1 MEFRDPKR
9 EPERL
14 PLRLAV
20 SRAAWWIPH
29 PGKIVF
35 QPATTTMPIAT
46 SAEDARKL
54 SFAAAL
60 KDLLENLSF
69 HCYGKLVEQGRR
81 IQERFFWFV
90 FHLTALS
97 VLIAF
102 LWGTYTNE
110 QDALVTTMYHPMYP
124 IWKVEFPA
132 ISVCSLNRISRR
144 AAWRYAHDLWVPPL
158 VYDPSN
164 PLKLYICFNRSSKD
178 PKRHNSSFFYDQL
191 KAFMYMYYDP
201 SDLKDID
208 NALRFQ
214 SFLDR
219 FDTAAEDLFF
229 NTRKRMHAL
238 TPNCSDMFVSCR
250 IAGSLFNC
258 MDQFEETLTSHGFCC
273 TFNYDGREVYI
284 NKRDFRQRYFGPDMG
299 LVLTLRTQ
307 PSDNFYKINGHN
319 GFLISIYEPHSYP
332 DPFSGGVAERVAEAG
347 VNTLLPVRAK
357 IFETLPEAR
366 SMSKS
371 VRKCLFENEMP
382 WIFARHYTF
391 SKCISA
397 CRAQSVVS
405 LCECVPFSLP
415 HRYIDGNEK
424 RIYCTL
430 QHLACLRRYQFKW
443 LNVITSREN
452 VTGLEHELQDA
463 LFCPLC
469 LASCTETRYSV
480 RGAMTLGLP
489 PTSLGKSVPRSS
501 PGPRANNSYGPG
513 SSSGSGWD
521 PSSTTELAV
530 VRIYFAET
538 HIQYFRQIIKSAWY
552 ETFSTIGN
560 ICGIIAGFSL
570 IGICELLFFLAK
582 QLWQACRAELKAE
595 LAHIQARNQ
604 KKDQPQDHI
613 RRDTR
618 HRVEPAEP
626 EVEAGRPMR
635 LFILP

>member
-1 MEFRDPKR
+1 MDTEQENQQPV
-9 EPERL
+9 
-14 PLRLAV
+14 RLAV
-20 SRAAWWIPH
+20 GRAAWWIPS
-29 PGKIVF
+29 PGEIKPLEEPT
-35 QPATTTMPIAT
+35 QLNQTNPTQAPATV
-46 SAEDARKL
+46 AEDTRKL

-69 HCYGKLVEQGRR
+69 HCYGKLVEHGRR

-90 FHLTALS
+90 FHITALT

-110 QDALVTTMYHPMYP
+110 QNTLVTTMYHPMYP

-144 AAWRYAHDLWVPPL
+144 AAWRYAHEL
-158 VYDPSN
+158 S
-164 PLKLYICFNRSSKD
+164 RKD
-178 PKRHNSSFFYDQL
+178 PKQRNTSHFFDEL
-191 KAFMYMYYDP
+191 KAFANLYYDP
-201 SDLKDID
+201 NDILDID
-208 NALRFQ
+208 RALRFQ
-214 SFLDR
+214 SFLDK
-219 FDTAAEDLFF
+219 FDTEPHELFF
-229 NTRKRMHAL
+229 NTRRRMHDL

-250 IAGSLFNC
+250 IAGSRFDC
-258 MDQFEETLTSHGFCC
+258 MDQVEETLTSHGFCC
-273 TFNYDGREVYI
+273 TFNYDGRYV
-284 NKRDFRQRYFGPDMG
+284 NKRDFRQRYFGPEMG
-299 LVLTLRTQ
+299 LVLTLKT
-307 PSDNFYKINGHN
+307 PTDDNFYKINGHS
-319 GFLISIYEPHSYP
+319 GFLPHSYP
-332 DPFSGGVAERVAEAG
+332 DPFSGGVAERVAETG
-347 VNTLLPVRAK
+347 YNTLLPVRAK

-366 SMSKS
+366 CMSKS

-430 QHLACLRRYQFKW
+430 QHLACLKRYQFKW

-463 LFCPLC
+463 LYCPLC

-489 PTSLGKSVPRSS
+489 AHSLAKSPPRNG
-501 PGPRANNSYGPG
+501 PGPRANNSYV
-513 SSSGSGWD
+513 SGSRTGSGTGTGTGKGNSNGKD
-521 PSSTTELAV
+521 SYSPAELAV

-582 QLWQACRAELKAE
+582 QLWQACRAELRAE
-595 LAHIQARNQ
+595 LAHITQSRSQVRRGN
-604 KKDQPQDHI
+604 
-613 RRDTR
+613 RRDQA
-618 HRVEPAEP
+618 AEP
-626 EVEAGRPMR
+626 YPDADAEAERPME

>member
-1 MEFRDPKR
+1 MPVAMESLDQ
-9 EPERL
+9 EPF
-14 PLRLAV
+14 RLALG
-20 SRAAWWIPH
+20 RAAWWIPNPGRAAPNHTTQH
-29 PGKIVF
+29 PNHLPG
-35 QPATTTMPIAT
+35 T
-46 SAEDARKL
+46 SAEDTRKL

-60 KDLLENLSF
+60 KDLLQNLSF
-69 HCYGKLVEQGRR
+69 HCYSKLVEPGRR
-81 IQERFFWFV
+81 IKERFFWFI
-90 FHLTALS
+90 FHITALS

-110 QDALVTTMYHPMYP
+110 REALVTTMYHPMYP

-132 ISVCSLNRISRR
+132 ISVCSLNRISQR
-144 AAWRYAHDLWVPPL
+144 AAWQYAHEL
-158 VYDPSN
+158 SG
-164 PLKLYICFNRSSKD
+164 KD
-178 PKRHNSSFFYDQL
+178 PKHRNASHFYDQL

-201 SDLKDID
+201 TDLADID

-214 SFLDR
+214 SFLDK
-219 FDTAAEDLFF
+219 FDTGEEDLFF
-229 NTRKRMHAL
+229 NTRKRMHFL

-250 IAGSLFNC
+250 IAGRLFDC
-258 MDQFEETLTSHGFCC
+258 MDKFETTLTSHGYCC
-273 TFNYDGREVYI
+273 TFNYDGRYV

-299 LVLTLRTQ
+299 LVLTLKSDPR
-307 PSDNFYKINGHN
+307 DNFYKINGHN
-319 GFLISIYEPHSYP
+319 GYP
-332 DPFSGGVAERVAEAG
+332 DPYSGGVAERVAETG
-347 VNTLLPVRAK
+347 FNTLLPVRAK

-366 SMSKS
+366 SMSPS

-430 QHLACLRRYQFKW
+430 QHLACLKRYEFKW

-463 LFCPLC
+463 LYCPLC

-489 PTSLGKSVPRSS
+489 TPNPTKGPARSN
-501 PGPRANNSYGPG
+501 PGPRANNSYGPRLSPG
-513 SSSGSGWD
+513 SGKVPVHSSSS
-521 PSSTTELAV
+521 PAELAV

-538 HIQYFRQIIKSAWY
+538 HIQYFRQIIKCAWY

-582 QLWQACRAELKAE
+582 QLWQACRAELRAD
-595 LAHIQARNQ
+595 LTHIHVQ
-604 KKDQPQDHI
+604 I
-613 RRDTR
+613 RTQ
-618 HRVEPAEP
+618 VAEP
-626 EVEAGRPMR
+626 EAERPMK

>member
-1 MEFRDPKR
+1 MKR
-9 EPERL
+9 EPAGL

-20 SRAAWWIPH
+20 GRAAWWIPN
-29 PGKIVF
+29 PGKIVI
-35 QPATTTMPIAT
+35 QPATVPTAT

-60 KDLLENLSF
+60 KDFLQNLSF

-144 AAWRYAHDLWVPPL
+144 AAWRYAHDL
-158 VYDPSN
+158 
-164 PLKLYICFNRSSKD
+164 SSKD
-178 PKRHNSSFFYDQL
+178 PKGHNASFFYDKL
-191 KAFMYMYYDP
+191 TAFMYLYYDP
-201 SDLKDID
+201 WDLQDID
-208 NALRFQ
+208 DALRFQ

-219 FDTAAEDLFF
+219 FDTGAEDLFF

-238 TPNCSDMFVSCR
+238 TPNCTDMFVSCR
-250 IAGSLFNC
+250 IAGALFDC
-258 MDQFEETLTSHGFCC
+258 MDQFEETLTSHGYCC
-273 TFNYDGREVYI
+273 TFNYDGLLNILSTPFNRYI

-299 LVLTLRTQ
+299 LVLTLKTQ

-319 GFLISIYEPHSYP
+319 GFLPHSYP

-366 SMSKS
+366 SMSQS

-430 QHLACLRRYQFKW
+430 QHLACLKRYEFKW

-480 RGAMTLGLP
+480 RGAMTLALP
-489 PTSLGKSVPRSS
+489 PTSPARSIPRSS
-501 PGPRANNSYGPG
+501 PGPRANNSYGPNF
-513 SSSGSGWD
+513 SSGSGWD
-521 PSSTTELAV
+521 SSSAAELAV

-582 QLWQACRAELKAE
+582 QLWQACRAELRAE
-595 LAHIQARNQ
+595 LAHIQARSQ
-604 KKDQPQDHI
+604 KKDHSQTHI

-618 HRVEPAEP
+618 HRAEPAEP
-626 EVEAGRPMR
+626 EMESGRPMR

>member
-1 MEFRDPKR
+1 MPVAMESLEQ
-9 EPERL
+9 EPV
-14 PLRLAV
+14 RLAV
-20 SRAAWWIPH
+20 GRAAWWIPN
-29 PGKIVF
+29 PGAAAPST
-35 QPATTTMPIAT
+35 QPPNHLAGA
-46 SAEDARKL
+46 SAEDTRKL

-60 KDLLENLSF
+60 KDLLQNLSF
-69 HCYGKLVEQGRR
+69 HCYAKLVEQGRR

-90 FHLTALS
+90 FHITALS

-102 LWGTYTNE
+102 LYGSYTNE
-110 QDALVTTMYHPMYP
+110 QDALVTTMYHPLYP

-132 ISVCSLNRISRR
+132 ISVCSLNRISQR
-144 AAWRYAHDLWVPPL
+144 AAWQYAHEL
-158 VYDPSN
+158 SG
-164 PLKLYICFNRSSKD
+164 KD
-178 PKRHNSSFFYDQL
+178 PKLRNASYFYKQME
-191 KAFMYMYYDP
+191 AFMYLYYDP
-201 SDLKDID
+201 SDKVDMD
-208 NALRFQ
+208 SALRFQ
-214 SFLDR
+214 SFLDK
-219 FDTAAEDLFF
+219 FDMEEQDLFF

-250 IAGSLFNC
+250 IAGRLFDC

-273 TFNYDGREVYI
+273 TFNYDGRYV

-299 LVLTLRTQ
+299 LVLTLKTD
-307 PSDNFYKINGHN
+307 PSDNFYKINSHN
-319 GFLISIYEPHSYP
+319 GFPHSYP
-332 DPFSGGVAERVAEAG
+332 DPFSGGVAERVAETG
-347 VNTLLPVRAK
+347 FNTLLPVRAK

-366 SMSKS
+366 SMSPS

-397 CRAQSVVS
+397 CRAQSVVG

-415 HRYIDGNEK
+415 HRYIDGGEK

-430 QHLACLRRYQFKW
+430 QHLACLKRYEFKW

-489 PTSLGKSVPRSS
+489 SPSS
-501 PGPRANNSYGPG
+501 ISTKGPAQSSSGPRANNSYGSAPTPG
-513 SSSGSGWD
+513 SGKG
-521 PSSTTELAV
+521 PSSSSTQRISTSTELAV

-582 QLWQACRAELKAE
+582 QLWQACRAELRAD
-595 LAHIQARNQ
+595 LAHIHVQ
-604 KKDQPQDHI
+604 I
-613 RRDTR
+613 RAQ
-618 HRVEPAEP
+618 VAEP
-626 EVEAGRPMR
+626 EAERPMK

>member
-1 MEFRDPKR
+1 MPVAMESLDQDQPF
-9 EPERL
+9 
-14 PLRLAV
+14 RLALG
-20 SRAAWWIPH
+20 RAAWWIPH
-29 PGKIVF
+29 PGRGRGAPPF
-35 QPATTTMPIAT
+35 NTTTTQNTNHLPGT
-46 SAEDARKL
+46 SAEDTRKL
-54 SFAAAL
+54 SFSAAL
-60 KDLLENLSF
+60 KDLLQNLSF
-69 HCYGKLVEQGRR
+69 HCYSKLVEPGRR

-90 FHLTALS
+90 FHITALS

-110 QDALVTTMYHPMYP
+110 QEALVTTMYHPMYP

-132 ISVCSLNRISRR
+132 ISVCSLNRISQR
-144 AAWRYAHDLWVPPL
+144 AAWQYAH
-158 VYDPSN
+158 
-164 PLKLYICFNRSSKD
+164 KLSGKD
-178 PKRHNSSFFYDQL
+178 PKQRNASHFYEQL

-201 SDLKDID
+201 SDLVDID

-214 SFLDR
+214 SFLDK
-219 FDTAAEDLFF
+219 FDTGEEDLFF
-229 NTRKRMHAL
+229 NTRKRMHIL

-250 IAGSLFNC
+250 IAGRLFDC
-258 MDQFEETLTSHGFCC
+258 MDQFETTLTSHGYCC
-273 TFNYDGREVYI
+273 TFNYDGRYV

-299 LVLTLRTQ
+299 LVLTLKTD

-319 GFLISIYEPHSYP
+319 GYP
-332 DPFSGGVAERVAEAG
+332 DPYSGGVAERVAETG
-347 VNTLLPVRAK
+347 FNTLLPVRAK

-366 SMSKS
+366 SMSQS

-430 QHLACLRRYQFKW
+430 QHLACLKRYEFKW

-489 PTSLGKSVPRSS
+489 TPNPTKGPARSN
-501 PGPRANNSYGPG
+501 PGPRANNSYGPRFTPASG
-513 SSSGSGWD
+513 KVPSSSSAGTS
-521 PSSTTELAV
+521 PAELAV

-582 QLWQACRAELKAE
+582 QLWQACRAELRAD
-595 LAHIQARNQ
+595 LAHIHVQ
-604 KKDQPQDHI
+604 I
-613 RRDTR
+613 RTQ
-618 HRVEPAEP
+618 VAEP
-626 EVEAGRPMR
+626 EAERPMK

>member
-1 MEFRDPKR
+1 MTVAMESLDQ
-9 EPERL
+9 EPIRL
-14 PLRLAV
+14 SLG
-20 SRAAWWIPH
+20 RAAWWMPSPIPSGSA
-29 PGKIVF
+29 PPSTITITT
-35 QPATTTMPIAT
+35 QPANHLPET
-46 SAEDARKL
+46 SAEETRKL

-60 KDLLENLSF
+60 KDLLQNLSF
-69 HCYGKLVEQGRR
+69 HCYSKLVEQGRR

-90 FHLTALS
+90 FHITALS

-110 QDALVTTMYHPMYP
+110 QESLVTTMYHPMYP

-132 ISVCSLNRISRR
+132 VSVCSLNRISQR
-144 AAWRYAHDLWVPPL
+144 AAWHYAHNL
-158 VYDPSN
+158 SG
-164 PLKLYICFNRSSKD
+164 KD
-178 PKRHNSSFFYDQL
+178 PKLRNASFFYGQL

-201 SDLKDID
+201 SDLVEID

-219 FDTAAEDLFF
+219 FDTEEEELFF
-229 NTRKRMHAL
+229 NTRKRLRAL

-250 IAGSLFNC
+250 IAGRLFDC
-258 MDQFEETLTSHGFCC
+258 MDQFEETLTSHGYCC
-273 TFNYDGREVYI
+273 TFNYDGRYV

-299 LVLTLRTQ
+299 LVLTLKADPR
-307 PSDNFYKINGHN
+307 DNFYKINGHN
-319 GFLISIYEPHSYP
+319 GFSHSFP
-332 DPFSGGVAERVAEAG
+332 DPYSGGVAERVVETG
-347 VNTLLPVRAK
+347 FNTLLPVRAK

-366 SMSKS
+366 SMSQS

-382 WIFARHYTF
+382 WIFTQHYTF

-397 CRAQSVVS
+397 CRAKSVVS

-415 HRYIDGNEK
+415 HRYIDGNE
-424 RIYCTL
+424 RHIYCTL
-430 QHLACLRRYQFKW
+430 QHLACLKRYEFKW

-489 PTSLGKSVPRSS
+489 IPNPTKGPKRSS
-501 PGPRANNSYGPG
+501 SGPRANNSYGTG
-513 SSSGSGWD
+513 KVTSSS
-521 PSSTTELAV
+521 PSSTASTELAV

-552 ETFSTIGN
+552 ESFSTIGN

-582 QLWQACRAELKAE
+582 QLWLACRAELRAD
-595 LAHIQARNQ
+595 LADIQAQMRTQ
-604 KKDQPQDHI
+604 
-613 RRDTR
+613 
-618 HRVEPAEP
+618 VAEP
-626 EVEAGRPMR
+626 EVERPMK

>member
-1 MEFRDPKR
+1 PLFMDP
-9 EPERL
+9 EQERQ
-14 PLRLAV
+14 PVRLV
-20 SRAAWWIPH
+20 LGRAAWWIPH
-29 PGKIVF
+29 PGRRI
-35 QPATTTMPIAT
+35 QPLHPLRHTPATAVPATAAVVT
-46 SAEDARKL
+46 SAEDTRKL

-60 KDLLENLSF
+60 KDLLQNLSF
-69 HCYGKLVEQGRR
+69 HCYGKLVEHGRR

-90 FHLTALS
+90 FHITALS

-110 QDALVTTMYHPMYP
+110 QDALVTTMYHPLYP

-132 ISVCSLNRISRR
+132 ISVCTLNRISRR
-144 AAWRYAHDLWVPPL
+144 AAWQYAQEL
-158 VYDPSN
+158 
-164 PLKLYICFNRSSKD
+164 SSKD
-178 PKRHNSSFFYDQL
+178 PKHHNASFFYDKL

-201 SDLKDID
+201 TDIKDID
-208 NALRFQ
+208 NALIFQ

-219 FDTAAEDLFF
+219 FDTEEHELFF
-229 NTRKRMHAL
+229 NTRKRMHYL
-238 TPNCSDMFVSCR
+238 TPNCSEVFVSCR
-250 IAGSLFNC
+250 IAGRLFNC
-258 MDQFEETLTSHGFCC
+258 LDQFEETLTSHGFCC
-273 TFNYDGREVYI
+273 TFNIDGRYV

-299 LVLTLRTQ
+299 LVLTLKTD
-307 PSDNFYKINGHN
+307 SDDNFYKINGHN
-319 GFLISIYEPHSYP
+319 GFLPHSYP
-332 DPFSGGVAERVAEAG
+332 DPYSGGVAERVAEVG
-347 VNTLLPVRAK
+347 FNTLLPVRAK

-366 SMSKS
+366 SMSQS

-382 WIFARHYTF
+382 WIFTRHYTF

-415 HRYIDGNEK
+415 HRYIDGSEK

-430 QHLACLRRYQFKW
+430 QHMACLKRYEFKW

-452 VTGLEHELQDA
+452 VTGLEHEMQDA
-463 LFCPLC
+463 LFCPSC

-489 PTSLGKSVPRSS
+489 THSPAKRPPRSS
-501 PGPRANNSYGPG
+501 PGPRANNSYGSGYGHGVGIGYGYG
-513 SSSGSGWD
+513 SSA
-521 PSSTTELAV
+521 PAEMAV

-582 QLWQACRAELKAE
+582 QLWQACRAEIRAE
-595 LAHIQARNQ
+595 LSYIQSRSHAHQ
-604 KKDQPQDHI
+604 
-613 RRDTR
+613 RDTR
-618 HRVEPAEP
+618 TRDQEAEQDLDTDAFAFASVE
-626 EVEAGRPMR
+626 VDRSMK

>member
-1 MEFRDPKR
+1 MPVAMESLDQKPF
-9 EPERL
+9 
-14 PLRLAV
+14 RLAV
-20 SRAAWWIPH
+20 GRAAWWIPN
-29 PGKIVF
+29 PGRVARC
-35 QPATTTMPIAT
+35 PPIATLPSSHLPGT
-46 SAEDARKL
+46 SAEDTRKL

-60 KDLLENLSF
+60 KDLLQNLSF
-69 HCYGKLVEQGRR
+69 HCYSKLVESGRR

-90 FHLTALS
+90 FHITALT

-132 ISVCSLNRISRR
+132 ISVCSLNRISQR
-144 AAWRYAHDLWVPPL
+144 AAWQYAHNL
-158 VYDPSN
+158 SG
-164 PLKLYICFNRSSKD
+164 KD
-178 PKRHNSSFFYDQL
+178 PKQRNAGFFYGQL

-201 SDLKDID
+201 SDLMDID

-219 FDTAAEDLFF
+219 FDTGEEELFF
-229 NTRKRMHAL
+229 NTRKRMSAL

-250 IAGSLFNC
+250 IAGRLFDC
-258 MDQFEETLTSHGFCC
+258 MAKFETTLTSHGFCS
-273 TFNYDGREVYI
+273 
-284 NKRDFRQRYFGPDMG
+284 
-299 LVLTLRTQ
+299 
-307 PSDNFYKINGHN
+307 SDNFYKINGHN
-319 GFLISIYEPHSYP
+319 GYP
-332 DPFSGGVAERVAEAG
+332 DPFSGGVAERVAETG
-347 VNTLLPVRAK
+347 FNTLLPVRAK

-366 SMSKS
+366 SMSPS

-415 HRYIDGNEK
+415 HRYIDGSEK

-430 QHLACLRRYQFKW
+430 QHLACLKRYEFKW

-463 LFCPLC
+463 LYCPLC

-489 PTSLGKSVPRSS
+489 TPSQIKGPARSN
-501 PGPRANNSYGPG
+501 PEPRANNSYGPAL
-513 SSSGSGWD
+513 SSGSGKG
-521 PSSTTELAV
+521 PVHGSSSPAELAV

-582 QLWQACRAELKAE
+582 QLWQACRAELRAE
-595 LAHIQARNQ
+595 LAHIHVQ
-604 KKDQPQDHI
+604 I
-613 RRDTR
+613 RTQ
-618 HRVEPAEP
+618 VAEP
-626 EVEAGRPMR
+626 ETDAEAERPMK

>member
-1 MEFRDPKR
+1 MDPQ
-9 EPERL
+9 EQEQL
-14 PLRLAV
+14 PVRLAV
-20 SRAAWWIPH
+20 GRAAWWIPN
-29 PGKIVF
+29 PGKKKPTSLLQLRHAPVIA
-35 QPATTTMPIAT
+35 ATT
-46 SAEDARKL
+46 SAEDTRKM

-69 HCYGKLVEQGRR
+69 HCYGKLVEHGRR
-81 IQERFFWFV
+81 IQERFFWLV
-90 FHLTALS
+90 FHITALS

-110 QDALVTTMYHPMYP
+110 QDALVTTMYHPLYP

-132 ISVCSLNRISRR
+132 ISICTVNRISRR
-144 AAWRYAHDLWVPPL
+144 AAWQYAQEL
-158 VYDPSN
+158 
-164 PLKLYICFNRSSKD
+164 SSKD
-178 PKRHNSSFFYDQL
+178 PKNNNASFFYKKL
-191 KAFMYMYYDP
+191 NAFLYMYYDP
-201 SDLKDID
+201 TDLKDID
-208 NALRFQ
+208 SALMFQ

-219 FDTAAEDLFF
+219 FDTEAHELFF
-229 NTRKRMHAL
+229 NTRKRMHVL
-238 TPNCSDMFVSCR
+238 TPNCSEIFVSCR
-250 IAGSLFNC
+250 IAGRLFNC
-258 MDQFEETLTSHGFCC
+258 LEQFEETLTSHGYCC
-273 TFNYDGREVYI
+273 TFNYDGRYV

-299 LVLTLRTQ
+299 LVLTLKTQ
-307 PSDNFYKINGHN
+307 SDDNFYKINGHN
-319 GFLISIYEPHSYP
+319 GFLISIYEPHAYP
-332 DPFSGGVAERVAEAG
+332 DPFSGGVAERIAEVG
-347 VNTLLPVRAK
+347 FNTLLPVRAK

-366 SMSKS
+366 RMSQS

-382 WIFARHYTF
+382 WVFARHYTF

-430 QHLACLRRYQFKW
+430 QHMACLKRYEFKW

-469 LASCTETRYSV
+469 LPSCTETRYSV

-489 PTSLGKSVPRSS
+489 THTLAKSPSRSS
-501 PGPRANNSYGPG
+501 PGPRANNSYGSGSGLGPGTGTGYGKGYSNG
-513 SSSGSGWD
+513 SSS
-521 PSSTTELAV
+521 PAELAV

-582 QLWQACRAELKAE
+582 QLWQACRAEIKAE
-595 LAHIQARNQ
+595 LSHIQERTHIQ
-604 KKDQPQDHI
+604 RHSKRDHA
-613 RRDTR
+613 
-618 HRVEPAEP
+618 AEP
-626 EVEAGRPMR
+626 DPDTESEAERPMK

>member
-1 MEFRDPKR
+1 MPVAMESLDQKPF
-9 EPERL
+9 
-14 PLRLAV
+14 RLAPG
-20 SRAAWWIPH
+20 RAAWWIPN
-29 PGKIVF
+29 PGRVARY
-35 QPATTTMPIAT
+35 PPIATLTSNHLPGT
-46 SAEDARKL
+46 SAEDTRKL

-60 KDLLENLSF
+60 KDLLQNLSF
-69 HCYGKLVEQGRR
+69 HCYSKLVESGRR

-90 FHLTALS
+90 FHITALS

-102 LWGTYTNE
+102 LWGSYTNE
-110 QDALVTTMYHPMYP
+110 QEVLVTTMYHPMYP

-132 ISVCSLNRISRR
+132 ISVCSLNRISQR
-144 AAWRYAHDLWVPPL
+144 AAWQYAHNL
-158 VYDPSN
+158 SG
-164 PLKLYICFNRSSKD
+164 KD
-178 PKRHNSSFFYDQL
+178 PKLRNASYFYDQL

-201 SDLKDID
+201 SDLMDID

-219 FDTAAEDLFF
+219 FDTGEKDLFF
-229 NTRKRMHAL
+229 NTRKRMRAL

-250 IAGSLFNC
+250 IAGRLFNC
-258 MDQFEETLTSHGFCC
+258 MDKFETTLTSHGFCC
-273 TFNYDGREVYI
+273 TFNYDGKYV

-299 LVLTLRTQ
+299 LVLTLKTD
-307 PSDNFYKINGHN
+307 PNDNFYKINGHN
-319 GFLISIYEPHSYP
+319 GYP
-332 DPFSGGVAERVAEAG
+332 DPFSGGVAERVAETG
-347 VNTLLPVRAK
+347 FNTLLPVRAK

-366 SMSKS
+366 SMSPS

-415 HRYIDGNEK
+415 HRYIDGCEK

-430 QHLACLRRYQFKW
+430 QHLACLKRYEFKW

-463 LFCPLC
+463 LYCPLC

-489 PTSLGKSVPRSS
+489 TPTPSQIKGPARSN
-501 PGPRANNSYGPG
+501 PGPRANNSYGPAL
-513 SSSGSGWD
+513 SSGSGRG
-521 PSSTTELAV
+521 PVHGSSSPAELAV

-538 HIQYFRQIIKSAWY
+538 HIQYFRQIIKCAWY

-582 QLWQACRAELKAE
+582 QLWQACRAELRAE
-595 LAHIQARNQ
+595 LAHIHVQ
-604 KKDQPQDHI
+604 I
-613 RRDTR
+613 RTQ
-618 HRVEPAEP
+618 VAEP
-626 EVEAGRPMR
+626 ETEAEAEAESERPMK